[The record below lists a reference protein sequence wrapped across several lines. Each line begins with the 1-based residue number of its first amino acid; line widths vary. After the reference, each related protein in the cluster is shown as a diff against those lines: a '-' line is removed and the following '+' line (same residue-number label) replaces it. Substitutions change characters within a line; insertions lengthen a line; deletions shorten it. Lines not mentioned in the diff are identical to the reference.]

1 MLTEAM
7 AGGKRQKKQAKLAG
21 ATTPKRTQRPEKPII
36 GSSSTWND
44 DQLDLFK
51 VTVAGDVDV
60 KRMIPEKWFDYG
72 TLENYQSSASSLFIQ
87 LTLVAH
93 DNLVSVELADLSD
106 DNALFKKSQRLYGAF
121 KTLRKLLKLKVTDSR
136 KENLSEKR
144 HEKHVQQVSEMPP
157 RTSEFGT
164 SRVGP
169 SAPPQSEKET
179 QRVASISDPEKSSA
193 GSKYFYACREQASQD
208 LGNQFCELVISS
220 LFSKEP
226 SLDWV
231 TNRPQCP
238 VLAWRNE

>member
-1 MLTEAM
+1 M
-7 AGGKRQKKQAKLAG
+7 AGEKRQKKQAKLAG
-21 ATTPKRTQRPEKPII
+21 ASTPKRTQRPEKPVI

-51 VTVAGDVDV
+51 VTEAEEVDI

-72 TLENYQSSASSLFIQ
+72 TLENYQYSTSSLFSQ
-87 LTLVAH
+87 LTLAR
-93 DNLVSVELADLSD
+93 DNLLSVEPADLSD
-106 DNALFKKSQRLYGAF
+106 NKVLLRKAQQLYGAF
-121 KTLRKLLKLKVTDSR
+121 RTLRKIQKLKVTDSR

-157 RTSEFGT
+157 RTSEFAT

-169 SAPPQSEKET
+169 SAPLQSGKET

-208 LGNQFCELVISS
+208 LGNQFCELFIGS
-220 LFSKEP
+220 LFGKEP

-231 TNRPQCP
+231 TGRPQSP
-238 VLAWRNE
+238 VLAWRSE

>member
-1 MLTEAM
+1 M
-7 AGGKRQKKQAKLAG
+7 AGEKRQKKQAKLAG
-21 ATTPKRTQRPEKPII
+21 ASTPKRTQRPEKPVI

-51 VTVAGDVDV
+51 VTEAEEVDI

-72 TLENYQSSASSLFIQ
+72 TLENYQYSTSSLFSQ
-87 LTLVAH
+87 LTLAR
-93 DNLVSVELADLSD
+93 DNLLSVEPADLSD
-106 DNALFKKSQRLYGAF
+106 NKVLLRKAQQLYGAF
-121 KTLRKLLKLKVTDSR
+121 RTLRKIQKLKVTDAR

-164 SRVGP
+164 SKVGP

-208 LGNQFCELVISS
+208 LGNQFCELVIDS

-231 TNRPQCP
+231 TSRPQSP

>member
-1 MLTEAM
+1 M
-7 AGGKRQKKQAKLAG
+7 AGEKRQKKQAKLAG
-21 ATTPKRTQRPEKPII
+21 ASTPKRTQRPEKPVI

-51 VTVAGDVDV
+51 VTEAEEVDI

-72 TLENYQSSASSLFIQ
+72 TLENYQYSTSSLFSQ
-87 LTLVAH
+87 LTLAR
-93 DNLVSVELADLSD
+93 DNLLSVEPADLSD
-106 DNALFKKSQRLYGAF
+106 NKVLLRKAQQLYGAF
-121 KTLRKLLKLKVTDSR
+121 RTLRKIQKLKVTDSR

-164 SRVGP
+164 SKVGP

-208 LGNQFCELVISS
+208 LGNQFCELVIGS

-226 SLDWV
+226 SLHWV
-231 TNRPQCP
+231 TTRPQSP